1 MTENIQSNSDDHTPA
16 TPEATEDVVAVPAA
30 SATSPAASAAS
41 PTPALEELQVK
52 TSFAGGTWIALIA
65 GALLLIALLVF
76 IMQNQQQLD
85 LTIFVWQFTLPV
97 GIGFLLAAVTG
108 ALIMAF
114 VGGVRM
120 FQLRRQI
127 KKIRVQLAAT
137 QD

>member
-1 MTENIQSNSDDHTPA
+1 MTEQIHTNGDDYAHE
-16 TPEATEDVVAVPAA
+16 TPETTQDVVAVPTTPVAA
-30 SATSPAASAAS
+30 TPPA
-41 PTPALEELQVK
+41 PEVLEVK

-97 GIGFLLAAVTG
+97 GIGFLLAAITG

-127 KKIRVQLAAT
+127 KKIRVQLASA